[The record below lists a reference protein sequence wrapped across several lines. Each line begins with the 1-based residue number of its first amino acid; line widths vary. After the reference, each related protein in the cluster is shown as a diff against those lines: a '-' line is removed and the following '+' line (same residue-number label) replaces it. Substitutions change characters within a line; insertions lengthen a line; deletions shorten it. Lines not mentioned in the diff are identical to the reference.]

1 MSPCARWCGRALS
14 SSWKLPPRGARR
26 ARPGGGERRG
36 RARPPVPG
44 EGSAPPPCSPRG
56 GEERREKG
64 RGGSGARKRGVGGRG
79 FPPHPPPRE
88 QRVPA
93 AAPCRPQRPAP
104 RAPPRPR
111 EGRRGRRRRRGRG
124 NRSRDLQ
131 ELTGFL
137 SENFREA
144 GWADLVPAGVGH
156 ISLQPGDLP
165 STLQQRGTILG
176 EAVG

>member
-26 ARPGGGERRG
+26 ARPGGGERRRRTRPLSQG
-36 RARPPVPG
+36 KAPRPRPPSRG
-44 EGSAPPPCSPRG
+44 EGREGVRG
-56 GEERREKG
+56 GRERTG
-64 RGGSGARKRGVGGRG
+64 HGNGGSG

-104 RAPPRPR
+104 HVPVRPR
-111 EGRRGRRRRRGRG
+111 EGRPGRRSCWGRG
-124 NRSRDLQ
+124 NRSRNLQ

-137 SENFREA
+137 SENF
-144 GWADLVPAGVGH
+144 
-156 ISLQPGDLP
+156 
-165 STLQQRGTILG
+165 
-176 EAVG
+176 